1 MRIARASTVAT
12 TVSGGRR
19 VRTLMVVSFEKMASR
34 SEPSSSCFSVRKD
47 SCVERWAWGQ
57 RDDHEGCVETGNL
70 LLGRDGF
77 HVSREFVD
85 AGETLGGVV
94 TFECHVGPC
103 LSRERASIGPSV
115 AARLFNVEQSA

>member
-1 MRIARASTVAT
+1 
-12 TVSGGRR
+12 
-19 VRTLMVVSFEKMASR
+19 L
-34 SEPSSSCFSVRKD
+34 
-47 SCVERWAWGQ
+47 
-57 RDDHEGCVETGNL
+57 ETGNPW
-70 LLGRDGF
+70 LGRYGF

-115 AARLFNVEQSA
+115 AARLFNVEQSAFRILRLVLVMAMVDEETVKQLLMRGAVPMPQALNLALQMPKRSSTPTHGAFFIEIANPPT